1 MAWRIPAAVDLSRTI
16 KDDGH
21 MLSSPQPEILTF
33 TLDTHAARLDAWLA
47 TACPTISRSR
57 WKQLIEAGHVQLNGA
72 PILKP
77 KTSLAPSD
85 KLTCALPAPVTTELL
100 PANIP
105 LAILYEDS
113 DLIAINK
120 PAGLVVHPAPGH
132 AAHTLVNALLHHCG
146 DLQGIGGE
154 LRPGIVHRLDKDT
167 SGVLVVAKNEHT
179 HAALVAQF
187 ASKKVKKEYLA
198 LVWGQPE
205 QPTGTIDLPIGRHP
219 VHRKKMAVTEK
230 GRPALTRYETVARG
244 PLASLLR
251 VHIETGR
258 THQIRVHLSRLG
270 HPVVGD
276 TTYGRARHGLP
287 EGLRIARQMLHAYQ
301 LQITHPRTG
310 RAKTFTAEP
319 PADFLAAQKILTG
332 GG

>member
-47 TACPTISRSR
+47 TACPLSPAR

-77 KTSLAPSD
+77 KTSLAPSI

-120 PAGLVVHPAPGH
+120 PAGWSSILPPAMLLIRLSTPCSIT
-132 AAHTLVNALLHHCG
+132 AATF
-146 DLQGIGGE
+146 
-154 LRPGIVHRLDKDT
+154 R
-167 SGVLVVAKNEHT
+167 VL
-179 HAALVAQF
+179 AASF
-187 ASKKVKKEYLA
+187 A
-198 LVWGQPE
+198 
-205 QPTGTIDLPIGRHP
+205 
-219 VHRKKMAVTEK
+219 
-230 GRPALTRYETVARG
+230 PALFTVW
-244 PLASLLR
+244 
-251 VHIETGR
+251 I
-258 THQIRVHLSRLG
+258 
-270 HPVVGD
+270 
-276 TTYGRARHGLP
+276 
-287 EGLRIARQMLHAYQ
+287 
-301 LQITHPRTG
+301 
-310 RAKTFTAEP
+310 KTP
-319 PADFLAAQKILTG
+319 PAFWSSPKMSTPMPR
-332 GG
+332 